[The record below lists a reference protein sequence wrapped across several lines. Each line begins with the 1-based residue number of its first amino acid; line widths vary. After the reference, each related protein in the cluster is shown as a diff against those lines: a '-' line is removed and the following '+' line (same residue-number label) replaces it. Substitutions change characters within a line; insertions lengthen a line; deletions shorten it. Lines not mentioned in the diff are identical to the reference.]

1 MPKPQNRP
9 RQQRVAS
16 PFTLLIPRDDRG
28 CYPPGADAGDSDC
41 YSSDAD
47 LDDGCY
53 HSGEEIL
60 RSLIG
65 PRHPRPR

>member
-1 MPKPQNRP
+1 MGKPRNRQ
-9 RQQRVAS
+9 RQPRVAS
-16 PFTLLIPRDDRG
+16 PFTLLIPRGNRG
-28 CYPPGADAGDSDC
+28 CYPPGPDADDSDC
-41 YSSDAD
+41 YQSDAD

-65 PRHPRPR
+65 PPHPRG